1 MITII
6 ALVVGIVLATP
17 FLMWTRS
24 QPDAGRRLYAVG
36 LGVTALIYLVFA
48 LIGGGGGRS
57 LALEGGG
64 VLLYGGAAWLGFRRS
79 AAVLALGWAMH
90 VVWDVALH
98 LKGAGA
104 GYTPFWYPWGC
115 GSFDLMVGGAVLAS
129 GARREWRLGRQAE

>member
-1 MITII
+1 MITVI
-6 ALVVGIVLATP
+6 ALIVGIVLATP
-17 FLMWTRS
+17 FLLWTRS

-36 LGVTALIYLVFA
+36 LGVTVLIYVVFA

-64 VLLYGGAAWLGFRRS
+64 ALVYGAAAWIGFRRS

-98 LKGAGA
+98 LQRAGA
-104 GYTPFWYPWGC
+104 AYTPFWYPWGC
-115 GSFDLMVGGAVLAS
+115 GSFDLMVGGAVLVS
-129 GARREWRLGRQAE
+129 GAGRKWRLAPQAE